1 MRALFNILRTGA
13 TPYPSPTGL
22 DTSKVQ
28 PGAWYGVI
36 LSFLIVG
43 LVVLLFS
50 LNRHLKRVNFE
61 KPED

>member
-1 MRALFNILRTGA
+1 VYRFFPVLGVS
-13 TPYPSPTGL
+13 PSPHPSPTDFDG
-22 DTSKVQ
+22 SRVQ

-36 LSFLIVG
+36 LTFLIVG

-61 KPED
+61 KTDE

>member
-1 MRALFNILRTGA
+1 MLHFLIKLASS
-13 TPYPSPTGL
+13 TPKPTPSDF

-28 PGAWYGVI
+28 PGGWYPAI
-36 LSFLIVG
+36 LTFLIVG

-61 KPED
+61 NPQDQ

>member
-1 MRALFNILRTGA
+1 MRSLFHTLSTSP

-36 LSFLIVG
+36 LTFLIVG

-61 KPED
+61 KSED

>member
-1 MRALFNILRTGA
+1 MRNLLHALSNSP
-13 TPYPSPTGL
+13 TPYPSPTAL

-36 LSFLIVG
+36 LTFLIVG

>member
-1 MRALFNILRTGA
+1 MYRFLSVLGVS
-13 TPYPSPTGL
+13 PSPHPSPT
-22 DTSKVQ
+22 DFDSARVQ

-36 LSFLIVG
+36 LTFLIIG

-61 KPED
+61 NTDE